1 MNFLSLVK
9 YIIRFAFLQVI
20 ITSIFI
26 WYFDNFLIFD
36 QEQKFNLYLNLAED
50 RNRFLQ
56 FIPIEF
62 ITVDLVLGVIVFLFL
77 IVLYSTKFYTY
88 VNELDYSYDRSYL
101 DEFFYLYLLWNSF
114 LFSSFLIFRF
124 SGLSRAYLLLFTFI
138 VPVILL
144 LFRNSEILSS
154 MLGRPVIN
162 EQFIS
167 FNLEKNSAFRN
178 LRIIAFRKEIDS
190 FSVNKNSFN
199 DNIINKIDEINKNR
213 NVNLVVINLENKTK
227 LTKKLERY
235 LIDINKKILLLST
248 DKIEFSSKFLYR
260 EEVIDETYFVYF
272 NNDIQ
277 YGSKFILKRM
287 LDVFLSLFALIL
299 LSPFIILIY
308 FYILITDGK
317 PSIIQQDRVG
327 LHGKQF
333 NMYKFRTMKTDSHD
347 LRDELKEKNEI
358 KGPLFTIKDDPRL
371 IKGAK
376 VLRKYSLDELP
387 QLINVIKGQMSLVGP
402 RPLFDDDTKTFDK
415 NYMRRLNVMPGM
427 TGLLQINDRN
437 TNDFEVWYKY
447 DVEYIENWSLFL
459 DIKILL
465 KTIPSLLSKKIQG
478 R

>member
-9 YIIRFAFLQVI
+9 YVVRFAFLQVI
-20 ITSIFI
+20 ITSVFI
-26 WYFDNFLIFD
+26 WYFDNFLIFN
-36 QEQKFNLYLNLAED
+36 QEQKFNLYLNLTED
-50 RNRFLQ
+50 RDRFLQ
-56 FIPIEF
+56 FVPLKY
-62 ITVDLVLGVIVFLFL
+62 ITVDLVLVIIVFLFL

-101 DEFFYLYLLWNSF
+101 DDFFYLYLLWNSF

-124 SGLSRAYLLLFTFI
+124 SGLSRGYLLLFTFI

-154 MLGRPVIN
+154 ILGRPVIN
-162 EQFIS
+162 EQYIS
-167 FNLEKNSAFRN
+167 FNLDKNSIFRN
-178 LRIIAFRKEIDS
+178 LRIMAFRKEISS

-213 NVNLVVINLENKTK
+213 NINLVVINLENKTK

-299 LSPFIILIY
+299 LSPFIVLIY

>member
-9 YIIRFAFLQVI
+9 YVVRFAFLQVI
-20 ITSIFI
+20 ITSVFI
-26 WYFDNFLIFD
+26 WYFDNFLIFN
-36 QEQKFNLYLNLAED
+36 QEQKFNLYLNLTED
-50 RNRFLQ
+50 RDRFLQ
-56 FIPIEF
+56 FVPLKY
-62 ITVDLVLGVIVFLFL
+62 ITVDLVLVIIVFLFL

-101 DEFFYLYLLWNSF
+101 DDFFYLYLLWNSF

-124 SGLSRAYLLLFTFI
+124 SGLSRGYLLLFTFI

-154 MLGRPVIN
+154 ILGRPVIN
-162 EQFIS
+162 EQYIS
-167 FNLEKNSAFRN
+167 FNLDKNSIYRN

-190 FSVNKNSFN
+190 FTISNKSFN
-199 DNIINKIDEINKNR
+199 DYVINKIDEINKNR
-213 NVNLVVINLENKTK
+213 NVNLVVINLDNKTK
-227 LTKKLERY
+227 LSKKLEKY
-235 LIDINKKILLLST
+235 LIDINKKVLLLST
-248 DKIEFSSKFLYR
+248 GQIKFSSKFLYR

-299 LSPFIILIY
+299 LSPFIVLIY

>member
-50 RNRFLQ
+50 RDRFLQ
-56 FIPIEF
+56 FIPIQF
-62 ITVDLVLGVIVFLFL
+62 ITVDLVLGIIVFLFL

-178 LRIIAFRKEIDS
+178 LRIIAFRKEISS

-199 DNIINKIDEINKNR
+199 DNIINKIDAI
-213 NVNLVVINLENKTK
+213 I
-227 LTKKLERY
+227 
-235 LIDINKKILLLST
+235 
-248 DKIEFSSKFLYR
+248 KIE
-260 EEVIDETYFVYF
+260 
-272 NNDIQ
+272 
-277 YGSKFILKRM
+277 M
-287 LDVFLSLFALIL
+287 
-299 LSPFIILIY
+299 
-308 FYILITDGK
+308 
-317 PSIIQQDRVG
+317 
-327 LHGKQF
+327 
-333 NMYKFRTMKTDSHD
+333 
-347 LRDELKEKNEI
+347 
-358 KGPLFTIKDDPRL
+358 
-371 IKGAK
+371 
-376 VLRKYSLDELP
+376 
-387 QLINVIKGQMSLVGP
+387 
-402 RPLFDDDTKTFDK
+402 
-415 NYMRRLNVMPGM
+415 
-427 TGLLQINDRN
+427 
-437 TNDFEVWYKY
+437 
-447 DVEYIENWSLFL
+447 
-459 DIKILL
+459 
-465 KTIPSLLSKKIQG
+465 
-478 R
+478 

>member
-9 YIIRFAFLQVI
+9 YVVRFAFLQVI
-20 ITSIFI
+20 ITSVFI
-26 WYFDNFLIFD
+26 WYFDNFLIFN
-36 QEQKFNLYLNLAED
+36 QEQKFNLYLNLTED
-50 RNRFLQ
+50 RDRFLQ
-56 FIPIEF
+56 FVPLKY
-62 ITVDLVLGVIVFLFL
+62 ITVDLVLVIIVFLFL

-101 DEFFYLYLLWNSF
+101 DDFFYLYLLWNSF

-124 SGLSRAYLLLFTFI
+124 SGLSRGYLLLFTFI

-154 MLGRPVIN
+154 ILGRPVIN
-162 EQFIS
+162 EQYIS
-167 FNLEKNSAFRN
+167 FNLDKNSIFRN
-178 LRIIAFRKEIDS
+178 LRIIAFRKEISS

-299 LSPFIILIY
+299 LSPFIVLIY

>member
-124 SGLSRAYLLLFTFI
+124 SGLSRGYLLLFTFI
-138 VPVILL
+138 VPLILL
-144 LFRNSEILSS
+144 IFRNSEILSS

-178 LRIIAFRKEIDS
+178 LRIIAFRKEISS

-199 DNIINKIDEINKNR
+199 DNIINKIDSINKNR

-287 LDVFLSLFALIL
+287 LDLFLSLFALIL
-299 LSPFIILIY
+299 LSPFIVLIY

-347 LRDELKEKNEI
+347 LRGELKEKNKI

-387 QLINVIKGQMSLVGP
+387 QLINVIKGEMSLVGP
-402 RPLFDDDTKTFDK
+402 RPLFDDDTKTFNK
-415 NYMRRLNVMPGM
+415 SYMRRLNVMPGM

-459 DIKILL
+459 DLKILV